1 MKKYIFGALLMC
13 LCVFQS
19 YGQEQQLNLLN
30 VASFEKEMMSNKG
43 LLIDIRT
50 PAEFEEGTIEGARNI
65 DFLGDTFKTEIS
77 ELDKTEPVY
86 IFCKSGG
93 RSAKAHKLL
102 KEEGFENVYELDGG
116 FTAWDETHNK

>member
-1 MKKYIFGALLMC
+1 MKKYFFGALWIC

-19 YGQEQQLNLLN
+19 YGQEQQLDLLN
-30 VASFEKEMMSNKG
+30 VASFEKEMISNKG
-43 LLIDIRT
+43 VLIDIRT
-50 PAEFEEGTIEGARNI
+50 PAEFKEGTIEGARNI
-65 DFLGDTFKTEIS
+65 DFLDDTFKTEIS

-102 KEEGFENVYELDGG
+102 KEEGFEKVYELDGG
-116 FTAWDETHNK
+116 FTAWNETHNK